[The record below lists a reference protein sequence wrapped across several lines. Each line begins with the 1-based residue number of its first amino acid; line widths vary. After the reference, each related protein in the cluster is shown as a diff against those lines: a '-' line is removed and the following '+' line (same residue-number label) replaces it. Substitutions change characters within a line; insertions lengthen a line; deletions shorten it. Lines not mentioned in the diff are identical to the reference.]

1 MAHAHRAQPE
11 GRRGL
16 QVSGKDGW
24 DPGMRTAGKGS
35 PGEPIRMSKGQEVGW
50 YMAVGRNSDISV
62 CKSRMD
68 KQTP

>member
-1 MAHAHRAQPE
+1 
-11 GRRGL
+11 
-16 QVSGKDGW
+16 
-24 DPGMRTAGKGS
+24 MRTAGKGS